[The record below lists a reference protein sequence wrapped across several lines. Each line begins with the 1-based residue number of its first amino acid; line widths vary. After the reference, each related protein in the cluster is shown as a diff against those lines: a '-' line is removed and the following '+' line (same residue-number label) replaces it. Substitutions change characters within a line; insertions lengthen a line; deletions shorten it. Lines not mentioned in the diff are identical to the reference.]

1 MLRERL
7 RWRYLLVQF
16 LVPQPGAT
24 GCGSFPL
31 FTSAIAD
38 QHLAAVR
45 LSLDNDLGKHALP
58 TCSSGGSAG
67 RPLIAGRRVHGDVRV
82 EHVGGIGSGLR
93 IESGRKAGLP
103 LLFQR
108 LAYHLVGESG
118 RVTLAG

>member
-38 QHLAAVR
+38 QLLAAVR

-67 RPLIAGRRVHGDVRV
+67 RPLIADRRALGVRV
-82 EHVGGIGSGLR
+82 EHIAGIGSGLR

-108 LAYHLVGESG
+108 LAYHLVGQSG